1 MLFLR
6 VKKISQNFCGSP
18 TVLAKQLGLQPPTF
32 LGYLNEK
39 RQDNLWPLLPKILEL
54 LPQVSRIWLYFGEG
68 DMLDSNTHSSSAL
81 ELEREN
87 NKLKSELSE
96 ERLINKKLIN
106 RLLLEGSPQ
115 HGSEGGKTGE
125 TAG

>member
-6 VKKISQNFCGSP
+6 VKKISQNFCGTP

-54 LPQVSRIWLYFGEG
+54 LPQVSRTWLYFGEG
-68 DMLDSNTHSSSAL
+68 EMLKTDMTTTSPLDMMREIA
-81 ELEREN
+81 ELKNE
-87 NKLKSELSE
+87 LKDEQA
-96 ERLINKKLIN
+96 INKKLIN

-115 HGSEGGKTGE
+115 HGSEGGQTGE
-125 TAG
+125 AAG